1 MSTPLTSSDAA
12 SAERRRPREKQQ
24 RRPRMRRRTTT
35 AAVMAVTV
43 VTRTLDLRNRQPQA
57 PLQQQLQQRQLS
69 PLRQPLLSILLK
81 DRSQPKTLMPL
92 HQVRTRIS
100 MSVMVV
106 VIKTVWPSTL
116 AQTMAATAAKRI
128 MQIQMVFRASTV

>member
-57 PLQQQLQQRQLS
+57 PLQQLQQRQLP

>member
-57 PLQQQLQQRQLS
+57 PLQQLQQ
-69 PLRQPLLSILLK
+69 RQPLLSILLK